1 MDLLT
6 LFLVVGLW
14 VLLTLYVVRWVG
26 LVNQTREVSTFNY
39 KVAEK
44 IGMHFHGMPS
54 WRVKKNYCLWFL
66 FDPMNQELT
75 FSYLEQEI
83 SSGMRKRQEDYLNLN
98 WRALKRRH
106 WHGFFV
112 ITATKFPLFSNV
124 SSKWRMLTTH
134 VFHVMTYQALISIC
148 GKKQYD

>member
-1 MDLLT
+1 MPCFFSC
-6 LFLVVGLW
+6 LFF
-14 VLLTLYVVRWVG
+14 VRSTA
-26 LVNQTREVSTFNY
+26 NQTREMSTLTTMLQKKSGCIFM
-39 KVAEK
+39 EC
-44 IGMHFHGMPS
+44 HLEEF
-54 WRVKKNYCLWFL
+54 KKNYCLWFL
-66 FDPMNQELT
+66 FDPMNQQLT

-98 WRALKRRH
+98 WRPLKRRH

-112 ITATKFPLFSNV
+112 ITAMKFPLFRNV
-124 SSKWRMLTTH
+124 SSTWRMLTTH